1 MALYLGR
8 GVVSKGSVKLGPSSV
23 VALEV
28 SGAAGG

>member
-8 GVVSKGSVKLGPSSV
+8 GVVSRGSVDSGPSSV

-28 SGAAGG
+28 SGIAGS